1 MKRSRLSNKCLNTKS
16 DFDRKEYNK
25 QPNYVVSLLRKE
37 KKKNFY
43 GNLDISK
50 VTDNRAFWK
59 IVKPKISDKVRKRS
73 KITHVEDDKI
83 LSQDVEI
90 AKTFMNTL

>member
-37 KKKNFY
+37 KKR
-43 GNLDISK
+43 ISM
-50 VTDNRAFWK
+50 VILTL
-59 IVKPKISDKVRKRS
+59 VR
-73 KITHVEDDKI
+73 
-83 LSQDVEI
+83 
-90 AKTFMNTL
+90 